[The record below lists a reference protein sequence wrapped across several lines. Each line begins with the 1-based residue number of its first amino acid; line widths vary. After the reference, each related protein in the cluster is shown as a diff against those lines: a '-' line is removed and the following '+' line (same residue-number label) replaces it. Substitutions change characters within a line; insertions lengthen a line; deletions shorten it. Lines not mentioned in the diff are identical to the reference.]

1 MSFTPLARSYAGS
14 ATAGSLSATMNN
26 STTSF
31 SSSTPLGWVD
41 VTGGSFSGY
50 VVVEVEPGT
59 ANAEKILCTYNS
71 TTGQLTISQR
81 NYDGGSFPVSS
92 STHASGSTF
101 ILVATATEFAETN
114 AAVQALSTVLAGTN
128 SSTTPGNVGVDIS
141 PNPGA
146 SRVAVGVDHT
156 HNISSSSLNTWLTTT
171 ASGTVSS
178 SVAIPATQVGTGALP
193 SGVTLPATQLTSG
206 ALPSAVTASKTWS
219 ASNTTAITGIT
230 GYNTYVILIK
240 GQCSYTGASGNFVV
254 SATANSTTS
263 LGATGI
269 NMTVASTSYAI
280 SSFAIIAPGAST
292 TFSAQL
298 VCTSTAGTPTF
309 SNQSIIVI
317 GIN

>member
-14 ATAGSLSATMNN
+14 ATAGSLLAAMNN

-59 ANAEKILCTYNS
+59 ANAEKILCTYNP
-71 TTGQLTISQR
+71 TTGQLAISQR

-92 STHASGSTF
+92 STHASNSTF

-128 SSTTPGNVGVDIS
+128 FSTTPGNVGVDIS

-178 SVAIPATQVGTGALP
+178 SVSIPATRVGTGALP

-206 ALPSAVTASKTWS
+206 ALPPAVSASKTWY
-219 ASNTTAITGIT
+219 AGNTTAINGIT
-230 GYNTYVILIK
+230 GYNIYVILMK
-240 GQCSYTGASGNFVV
+240 GQCSYTGASGNFTI
-254 SATANSTTS
+254 SATANGVTNVGP
-263 LGATGI
+263 LGV
-269 NMTVASTSYAI
+269 NMTVSGVSYAL

-298 VCTSTAGTPTF
+298 VLASTAGTPTF
-309 SNQSIIVI
+309 SNQTLIVI